1 MILLNRLPHRQD
13 KGAQP
18 FHQPRLALRR
28 AEVHQ
33 GGQGGQQVV
42 KEGNAALY
50 YFGPARRV
58 LTDNFVR
65 VFAAAQYGDPQI
77 QVLGPLLRGGGIA
90 GAAAFPLLK
99 NPPGGFQTA

>member
-28 AEVHQ
+28 ADVHQ
-33 GGQGGQQVV
+33 GGQGGQQIV
-42 KEGNAALY
+42 KEGYAALDY
-50 YFGPARRV
+50 GGPARRI
-58 LTDNFVR
+58 LADDFVR

-77 QVLGPLLRGGGIA
+77 QILRPLLRGGGAA

-99 NPPGGFQTA
+99 NPPRGFQAA

>member
-18 FHQPRLALRR
+18 FHQPRLARR
-28 AEVHQ
+28 RIDVHQ

-42 KEGNAALY
+42 KEGDAAFY
-50 YFGPARRV
+50 YFRPARRI
-58 LTDNFVR
+58 LADNFVR
-65 VFAAAQYGDPQI
+65 VFAAGQYGDPQI
-77 QVLGPLLRGGGIA
+77 QVVRPLLGGGGAA